1 MVYLPDS
8 RRLCS
13 LFSAQIS
20 NFEYATSRFV
30 TADYL
35 GSATCSLE
43 VVWREILFGTEAD
56 GWLLDST
63 LAYGSNA

>member
-13 LFSAQIS
+13 LFSGQIS

-30 TADYL
+30 AADYL

-43 VVWREILFGTEAD
+43 VVWREIQFRTGAAS
-56 GWLLDST
+56 WLLDST